1 MDIYACGFP
10 CMPFSAL
17 RQHST
22 RLLKEAAARPF
33 FKVLEVLRTR
43 RPKLALLENV
53 LGIRKVMK
61 KILGYLRKLLIYW
74 VIVLPIDSM
83 DLGEPVTRPRY
94 YFLLVRRD
102 VGVLDQADE
111 IKSLVAHMAHAAH
124 EPVTCHAAS
133 RLFRSDSPCVQAYLK
148 KKLHSKATE
157 GAQVGRSGS
166 SRGTPAW
173 PQQHEAFRLAKR
185 LRPGPASA
193 SLPTKRMRSAYSL
206 LKQQA
211 GRDIIGDF
219 SQSINRVHPRTDG
232 VCPTVTPNG
241 MIFVGGRGVDR
252 VVTPREKLALHLF
265 PLHKMQIP
273 KDFPEEALGKMGGNT
288 MHLKSVGLALAI
300 GMALVDFSRSPPSA
314 KALVQADKAM
324 PAIELPLNVV
334 RQGL

>member
-1 MDIYACGFP
+1 MDIYVCGFP
-10 CMPFSAL
+10 CTPFSSL

-22 RLLKEAAARPF
+22 RLLREAAARPF

-43 RPKLALLENV
+43 KPKLAVLENV

-61 KILGYLRKLLIYW
+61 KILGYLRRLLIYW
-74 VIVLPIDSM
+74 VIVVPIDSM
-83 DLGEPVTRPRY
+83 DLGEPVSRPRY
-94 YFLLVRRD
+94 YLLLVRRD
-102 VGVLDQADE
+102 VGVLDQADK
-111 IKSLVAHMAHAAH
+111 IKSLVAAMAHAAH
-124 EPVTCHAAS
+124 EPVTCHVAE
-133 RLFRSDSPCVQAYLK
+133 RLFLSDSPCVQAYLK
-148 KKLHSKATE
+148 KVMSKDTE
-157 GAQVGRSGS
+157 DGKVGRSGS

-173 PQQHEAFRLAKR
+173 PQQHEAFRVAKR
-185 LRPGPASA
+185 LRAGTASVG
-193 SLPTKRMRSAYSL
+193 LPTKRMRSAYHL

-211 GRDIIGDF
+211 GKDIIGDF

-232 VCPTVTPNG
+232 VSPTVTPRG

-273 KDFPEEALGKMGGNT
+273 MDFPEEALGNMGGNT

-300 GMALVDFSRSPPSA
+300 GMALVVFSRSKAS
-314 KALVQADKAM
+314 KDALVQAGKAI